1 MSDKF
6 FKVKNGL
13 KISPVDPSNVTNEEA
28 GDLII
33 DSTDQN
39 RLKVWNTTKSA
50 WDKVGSGGG
59 ATPALW
65 DKLVKADSNTVVFT
79 KTGAGTLEMKA
90 DTSVYVKGQLLDFS
104 VAETVVMPTL
114 TIGTDYAIYACQ
126 DGTVRADDNFS
137 APSGYTTA
145 NSTLIGGF
153 HYGLVS
159 ATETVAGGSFATTG
173 NGMIWTQTDV
183 DAIKGIN
190 QFSMWDLNFRPRCQ
204 DPRGMALIANNFW
217 MDIYYCGTNHTV
229 NGTSR
234 AGTDVV
240 SGTVLAKKPLEF
252 GGNGTST
259 YSDGSWYTFNEV
271 ARAYGKRLPKHSEF
285 IVAAFGT
292 TENQSLG
299 GASVTIPTTL
309 RQAGYTSKYG
319 LEQVTGHIWIWTDD
333 SSYRQDG
340 AYTPWN
346 SRNVNGGRGQV
357 YLYSDVGLVYAIVGG
372 YRGFAAFSGSRAS
385 HWHSPPWDSAWHI
398 GLRAACDHL
407 VLV

>member
-1 MSDKF
+1 MG
-6 FKVKNGL
+6 V
-13 KISPVDPSNVTNEEA
+13 
-28 GDLII
+28 
-33 DSTDQN
+33 
-39 RLKVWNTTKSA
+39 TTKLNS
-50 WDKVGSGGG
+50 KTNIKQTS
-59 ATPALW
+59 
-65 DKLVKADSNTVVFT
+65 KADLGPSPTPFNVSAKLLKADKQSVAFT
-79 KTGAGTLEMKA
+79 KTGALA
-90 DTSVYVKGQLLDFS
+90 LSVKGNTHILVNGRTISFLID
-104 VAETVVMPTL
+104 TPIIMPAT
-114 TIGTDYAIYACQ
+114 TAGNDYAIFACQ
-126 DGTVRADDNFS
+126 DGSIRADSSFT
-137 APSGYTTA
+137 APSGYTVSD
-145 NSTLIGGF
+145 STLIGGF
-153 HYGLVS
+153 HVGLVS

-234 AGTDVV
+234 AGTDVA

-319 LEQVTGHIWIWTDD
+319 LEQVTGHIWVWTDD

-340 AYTPWN
+340 ASTPWN
-346 SRNVNGGRGQV
+346 WRNVNGGRGQV
-357 YLYSDVGLVYAIVGG
+357 YLYSDIGLVYAIVGG
-372 YRGFAAFSGSRAS
+372 NRDNAAFSGSRAS
-385 HWHSPPWDSAWHI
+385 VWANYPWASNWSI

-407 VLV
+407 VLE

>member
-1 MSDKF
+1 MS
-6 FKVKNGL
+6 V
-13 KISPVDPSNVTNEEA
+13 
-28 GDLII
+28 
-33 DSTDQN
+33 
-39 RLKVWNTTKSA
+39 TTKINSKSNIKQKSSA
-50 WDKVGSGGG
+50 DIIPVSLLEF
-59 ATPALW
+59 TNS
-65 DKLVKADSNTVVFT
+65 KLMKADKNTVVFI
-79 KTGAGTLEMKA
+79 KTGALTASVKA
-90 DTSVYVKGQLLDFS
+90 NTSVLVNSKRVTFTSQ
-104 VAETVVMPTL
+104 TTIIMPTL
-114 TIGTDYAIYACQ
+114 TGGNDYAIYACQ
-126 DGTVRADDNFS
+126 DGSIRADSSFT
-137 APSGYTTA
+137 APTGYSTS

-153 HYGLVS
+153 HVGLVS

-234 AGTDVV
+234 AGTDVA

-340 AYTPWN
+340 GSTPWN
-346 SRNVNGGRGQV
+346 WRNVNGGRGQV
-357 YLYSDVGLVYAIVGG
+357 YLYSDIGLVYAIVGG
-372 YRGFAAFSGSRAS
+372 NRVLAAFSGSRAS
-385 HWHSPPWDSAWHI
+385 AWDGYPWNSVWHV

-407 VLV
+407 VLE